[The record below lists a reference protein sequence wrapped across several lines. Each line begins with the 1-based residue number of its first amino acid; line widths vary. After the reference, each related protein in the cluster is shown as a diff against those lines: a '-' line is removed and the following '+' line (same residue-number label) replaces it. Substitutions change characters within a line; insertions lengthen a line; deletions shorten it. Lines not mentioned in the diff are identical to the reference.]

1 MPTGLTCLLLF
12 SGSLKVDSS
21 SLSGTWAACS
31 SVSCNV
37 DDSISNW
44 QGPGSMWPTMILG
57 SLEPLAK
64 PVTLY
69 SECYNHQH
77 PKVWQEVHPQ
87 GHSQA
92 GFGISRRGR
101 WARIQTSDGVAQ
113 FCFSPGDSPLCR
125 GPFLALGR
133 ARSSLAGV
141 SPSRQEGESVYIFFF
156 SLCCQPLGD
165 EIGHKPTGT
174 RAQFHTSR
182 SSHRLVL
189 LPGSFPPLR

>member
-12 SGSLKVDSS
+12 SGSVKVDSS

-156 SLCCQPLGD
+156 LSLLFTD
-165 EIGHKPTGT
+165 KTGIM
-174 RAQFHTSR
+174 
-182 SSHRLVL
+182 
-189 LPGSFPPLR
+189 